1 MADNASVAASNTNK
15 TISAY
20 IPNVSQYFL
29 PVDDSAHLKE
39 LEENNTFI
47 SKEIENVKNALTE
60 KEKEI
65 AILIKSIKEFK

>member
-1 MADNASVAASNTNK
+1 M
-15 TISAY
+15 
-20 IPNVSQYFL
+20 SQYFL